1 MKLIYCL
8 MIIIRPFVSREQTVK
23 TMSRNETFAFL
34 STNFFIPKLWFM
46 KYMIGLLAML
56 LPLLSGAQSPPVK
69 ALLIG
74 DTVPDIAINNIINYK
89 TTSAKLSDFKGKLT
103 ILDFWATW
111 CSACLINFPKMEALQ
126 KEFGN
131 DIRVL
136 AVTYEDKKKITR
148 FFNSGAGQKYNIS
161 SVVNDTL
168 LTKLFP
174 HQGIP
179 HCVWI
184 DDKGIVKT
192 ITGAEEVTA
201 ENISKMISQK
211 EIQVQVKKD
220 LDPNKPLF
228 LSDDYPADNY
238 LLRYS
243 ILSKGWYSGLPSG
256 NDVRKSGS
264 KIIGHASTNSPLLWI
279 YTSAAIHI
287 FRNLGERYS
296 EKRRII
302 NVKNIS
308 QISLDDSG
316 LLTDEDRKKVYNYDI
331 IVPEDDADSL
341 YYYMLEDL
349 NRYTKYRGSIEK
361 RNTRC
366 LLLVRTD
373 TIDRIKTKGALPTNT
388 LFDKSPSAIT
398 NYPVAN
404 LVSRLNSA
412 GSISLPVID
421 ETHYKGNIDIQL
433 SPSADINTLR
443 HELRNYGLNLIET
456 VRPLYMFI
464 LTDKPTN
471 Y

>member
-1 MKLIYCL
+1 
-8 MIIIRPFVSREQTVK
+8 
-23 TMSRNETFAFL
+23 
-34 STNFFIPKLWFM
+34 M
-46 KYMIGLLAML
+46 KYIIGLVAML

-69 ALLIG
+69 GLSIG
-74 DTVPDIAINNIINYK
+74 DTVPDITINNILNYK
-89 TTSAKLSDFKGKLT
+89 TTSAKLADSKGKLT

-111 CSACLINFPKMEALQ
+111 CSACLMNFPKMEALQ
-126 KEFGN
+126 KEFG
-131 DIRVL
+131 DSVRIL
-136 AVTYEDKKKITR
+136 AVAYEDQKKITH
-148 FFNSGAGQKYNIS
+148 FFNSKAGQKYNIP

-168 LTKLFP
+168 LGKLFP

-184 DDKGIVKT
+184 DNNGVVKT

-201 ENISKMISQK
+201 ANIFKIISQK

-228 LSDDYPADNY
+228 LSADYPADNH

-256 NDVRKSGS
+256 NDLRKSGN

-302 NVKNIS
+302 NVKDIS
-308 QISLDDSG
+308 QISLHDPG
-316 LLTDEDRKKVYNYDI
+316 LLTEEDRKKVYNYDI

-349 NRYTKYRGSIEK
+349 NRYTNYHGSIEK

-373 TIDRIKTKGALPTNT
+373 SIDRIKTKGELPSNT
-388 LFDKSPSAIT
+388 LFDKPPFAIT

-404 LVSRLNSA
+404 MVNRLNSEE
-412 GSISLPVID
+412 SISLPVID
-421 ETHYKGNIDIQL
+421 DTHYRGNIDIRL
-433 SPSADINTLR
+433 SASTDINTLKQ
-443 HELRNYGLNLIET
+443 ELRSFGLDLIET

-464 LTDKPTN
+464 LTDKLHHF
-471 Y
+471 